1 MGDAGGAAKLI
12 ERTFAINA
20 AKVVSEPTTK
30 AFEFRCARSQY
41 ENSCKCAAKDASVRR
56 SNRPCP
62 FGGAKRLSV
71 QMLETDAKQAAI
83 VDSISDARR

>member
-56 SNRPCP
+56 
-62 FGGAKRLSV
+62 
-71 QMLETDAKQAAI
+71 
-83 VDSISDARR
+83 